1 MALDKDEN
9 GHMTRTSVDFGD
21 FGQFPAFAFRFLFGR
36 RLLERRRR
44 RDLIDRFLG
53 PRMQHRADHISTG
66 VSRSMTAD
74 PELVDVLERFLF
86 GLFIGRGGTLP
97 QFLDRRR
104 VRR

>member
-1 MALDKDEN
+1 MALNKES
-9 GHMTRTSVDFGD
+9 HMIRTSVDFGD
-21 FGQFPAFAFRFLFGR
+21 FGQFPAFAFRFLFRR

-53 PRMQHRADHISTG
+53 PRMQHRSDHISTG
-66 VSRSMTAD
+66 VSRSMAAD

-86 GLFIGRGGTLP
+86 GLLIGRGGTLP

-104 VRR
+104 IRR